1 MEVGFGN
8 RFALLVRSCRPTL
21 PVACFWAKGT
31 PIYFILAPCIS
42 IANPCILVPYNQP
55 KSLRQVS
62 PCFQNAEY
70 RMYISS
76 FVNLLDEQSHLDLL
90 LMRCAPDQL
99 QRIQALHLTKVR
111 RVFLMDLE
119 DELGHLSRDGL

>member
-8 RFALLVRSCRPTL
+8 RSAVLVRSCGLTQ
-21 PVACFWAKGT
+21 PVACFWPKGT
-31 PIYFILAPCIS
+31 PIFFILASIFPIAIPCINTRS
-42 IANPCILVPYNQP
+42 QQSNFSCQAFPT
-55 KSLRQVS
+55 
-62 PCFQNAEY
+62 FQNAEY

-76 FVNLLDEQSHLDLL
+76 FVNLLNEQCDLDLL

-119 DELGHLSRDGL
+119 DELGNLCRDGL